1 MLRMWVSMN
10 TNSLNKGDVTMA
22 NYFRPDFVGFDR
34 LFTLLDQAAPK
45 RSISNTA
52 FPAYNVVRSGDNEY
66 RVDLA
71 LAGYVE
77 EELDVSAE
85 PGILTVESNRDVT
98 DADDEGGIILH
109 KGIAE
114 RNFRRQFTLMDNIE
128 VTGANFVNGIL
139 SVYLVNVVPEKEQR
153 RKVVIGSGDAR
164 GVFNKAKELLTE

>member
-1 MLRMWVSMN
+1 MIRCPPQIHLGCCDKNISDA
-10 TNSLNKGDVTMA
+10 GDDCCDIRAPHAIGRDYPRNRKAVA
-22 NYFRPDFVGFDR
+22 NAARRPID
-34 LFTLLDQAAPK
+34 A
-45 RSISNTA
+45 
-52 FPAYNVVRSGDNEY
+52 
-66 RVDLA
+66 
-71 LAGYVE
+71 
-77 EELDVSAE
+77 
-85 PGILTVESNRDVT
+85 VT
-98 DADDEGGIILH
+98 DATDEGGIILH